1 MEQSGENGG
10 TREEPMKRAIF
21 STATAL
27 LIGFVAVGCD
37 DDGQGI
43 VDPNVRGPT
52 GSLTIVT
59 STTGNLP
66 AVAFAEYTCNI
77 DGERGAGVGPNETH
91 VHALAAGTHVVEMVD
106 VPANCAVQGENPR
119 IVQVAEG
126 ADVRVEFE
134 ITCQ

>member
-1 MEQSGENGG
+1 
-10 TREEPMKRAIF
+10 MKRAIF
-21 STATAL
+21 SLTTAL
-27 LIGFVAVGCD
+27 LLGFAAVGCD
-37 DDGQGI
+37 D
-43 VDPNVRGPT
+43 GPLPPPPPPSGPM